1 MKKIVIKSVSLRL
14 TSDPSFTL
22 FHKKIIKNVSYVYV
36 CPLIY
41 TCNVDTF
48 CKIFKY
54 IECYLA
60 HFPMSITRQLVSI
73 FAMPVT

>member
-22 FHKKIIKNVSYVYV
+22 FTKVIHYVKCYV

-41 TCNVDTF
+41 SCNVDTF

>member
-1 MKKIVIKSVSLRL
+1 MKKIVIESVSLRL

-22 FHKKIIKNVSYVYV
+22 FTKVIYYVKRYV

-41 TCNVDTF
+41 SCNVDTF